1 MRKKIKSGSALFFA
15 VLLCFSV
22 FFTVAYAAEV
32 SSEAIPVTVELS
44 GTLPTTPEDF
54 VIVFKPD
61 SGEYPMPEG
70 SADGAYKATITGAGS
85 ADLPKITF
93 TKAGVYTYTVAQEA
107 GSNAKCTYDSTVYH
121 VQVVVTN
128 AADGS
133 LETAIVIYIKDVSEK
148 LDAIVFKN
156 KYETVVPP
164 PPPPPPVIDKEI
176 SVLKVWA
183 DNGYGRP
190 ESVTVQLMDGETVVE
205 TVVLGNWNNWS
216 YVWKNLDASDGH
228 NWHVREVNVPRGYR
242 ESYYYEG
249 SRVIIR
255 NTETLIQTGQL
266 NWPIPVLTVLGLGL
280 IALGVVVLVKRKS
293 KNA

>member
-1 MRKKIKSGSALFFA
+1 MRKKIKSGIALFFA
-15 VLLCFSV
+15 MLLCFSV

-44 GTLPTTPEDF
+44 GSLPTTPEDF
-54 VIVFKPD
+54 VIVLKPD

-93 TKAGVYTYTVAQEA
+93 TKPGVYTYTVSQEA
-107 GSNAKCTYDSTVYH
+107 GTNTKCTYDSTIYH
-121 VQVVVTN
+121 LQFVVTN
-128 AADGS
+128 GEGGM
-133 LETAIVIYIKDVSEK
+133 ETAIIIYTADPTEK

-156 KYETVVPP
+156 EYEKTVPP
-164 PPPPPPVIDKEI
+164 PPPPPPVDIEI
-176 SVLKVWA
+176 SVLKVWT

-205 TVVLGNWNNWS
+205 TVLLGNWNNWS
-216 YVWKNLDASDGH
+216 YTWKNLDGSVGH

-242 ESYYYEG
+242 ESYYYDG

-280 IALGVVVLVKRKS
+280 IVLGVVVLTKRKS
-293 KNA
+293 RNA